1 MNPRFTSR
9 TIAGAATVLAL
20 AGGGVAYA
28 ASGDGTG
35 TTPSRTTP
43 QQRDGAG
50 RAGPGRAGPG
60 RDGFGP
66 GGPGG
71 PGGPRF
77 EFHHRGPGGPGGP
90 GGGPGIAGFGLGLG
104 PGGGEVGSAVADYLG
119 LTERALRDQLADG
132 RSLADV
138 ARAQGRTVD
147 GLEDAVVAATK
158 TQLDRAVD
166 DGWLGAKA
174 RDEILTQ
181 LREHVADLVARTP
194 PPPPPAGRA
203 GRRFFGP
210 GGPRGGDCRPPAPG
224 DRPAPGRTGRAAPD
238 RAAPA
243 RPAPERDGTD
253 GEQGSST
260 QPGSWDGAT
269 AGSTWS

>member
-1 MNPRFTSR
+1 MNPRLTSR

-28 ASGDGTG
+28 ASGD
-35 TTPSRTTP
+35 TTTTQSRTTT
-43 QQRDGAG
+43 RDGT
-50 RAGPGRAGPG
+50 GRAGPG

-71 PGGPRF
+71 PRF
-77 EFHHRGPGGPGGP
+77 GFHHGGP
-90 GGGPGIAGFGLGLG
+90 GGGPGIAGFGLGFG
-104 PGGGEVGSAVADYLG
+104 PGGGEVGRAVADYLG

-138 ARAQGRTVD
+138 ARAQGKTVD
-147 GLEDAVVAATK
+147 GLEDAIVAATK

-166 DGWLGAKA
+166 DGWLGARA
-174 RDEILTQ
+174 RDEILTR

-194 PPPPPAGRA
+194 PPPPAAGRA
-203 GRRFFGP
+203 GRFERRSFGP

-224 DRPAPGRTGRAAPD
+224 DRTGRAAAPD

-243 RPAPERDGTD
+243 RPAPAPDRDGGD

-269 AGSTWS
+269 VGSTWS